1 MTLTRMIGLLVGAL
15 TLMLLVVVLR
25 AETTRLHYEISELD
39 RREDVLRQELRTEQL
54 ALQRAQNPALLLE
67 RVKQMRL
74 AEPGK
79 DSKDS
84 KEPKRSQPRTNKPNK
99 P

>member
-15 TLMLLVVVLR
+15 TLMLLVVMLR

-54 ALQRAQNPALLLE
+54 VLQRAQNPALLLE